1 MPTNAE
7 VRTQKRI
14 DAVKSVQRGEEPKL
28 VARVMGIPMTT
39 LYDWL
44 ARYRGGG
51 WDALGEGVRSGRPR
65 KVTGSVLSWLYNAIT
80 GGDPRQYQFE
90 FFLWNRR
97 IIRSMLKKHHGIELS
112 VSSIG
117 RLLRQLGL
125 SAQRPIYKA
134 YQQDKTAVK
143 QWLEQTYP
151 NLFARARKL
160 KATLCFADEASFRS
174 DSHRGTTWGAIG
186 QTPVVEEHRGR
197 FGINCISAISA
208 KGEMRFK
215 CFEGRM
221 NSDGFIDFLKA
232 LHSDSGM
239 PVFVIVDGASYH
251 SSRKVK
257 DYVKS
262 TEGKV
267 ELFKLPAYSPELN
280 PDEQVWNQA
289 KSNIGKMA
297 IESKSM
303 MRKAVLR
310 AMRSIQKSR
319 QLIKAFFKLEHTK
332 YAQV

>member
-1 MPTNAE
+1 M
-7 VRTQKRI
+7 
-14 DAVKSVQRGEEPKL
+14 DAVKSVQRGEDPKL

-44 ARYRGGG
+44 ARYRSGG
-51 WDALGEGVRSGRPR
+51 WDGLREKARRGRPR
-65 KVTGSVLSWLYNAIT
+65 KVTGSVLFWLYKAIT

-97 IIRSMLKKHHGIELS
+97 IIKSMLKKHHGIELS
-112 VSSIG
+112 VTSIG

-125 SAQRPIYKA
+125 SPQRPIYKA
-134 YQQDKTAVK
+134 YQQDKSAVK

-151 NLFARARKL
+151 ELFVRAKKL
-160 KATLCFADEASFRS
+160 KATIYFADEASFRS
-174 DSHRGTTWGAIG
+174 DSHRGTTWGSIG

-208 KGEMRFK
+208 RGEMRFK

-221 NSDGFIDFLKA
+221 DSGGFIGFLKA
-232 LHSDSGM
+232 LQSDSNK
-239 PVFVIVDGASYH
+239 PIFVIVDGASYH
-251 SSRKVK
+251 SSKKVK

-289 KSNIGKMA
+289 KSKIGKMA

-303 MRKAVLR
+303 MQQAVLR
-310 AMRSIQKSR
+310 AMRSIQKSK
-319 QLIKAFFKLEHTK
+319 QLLKAFFKLEHTK